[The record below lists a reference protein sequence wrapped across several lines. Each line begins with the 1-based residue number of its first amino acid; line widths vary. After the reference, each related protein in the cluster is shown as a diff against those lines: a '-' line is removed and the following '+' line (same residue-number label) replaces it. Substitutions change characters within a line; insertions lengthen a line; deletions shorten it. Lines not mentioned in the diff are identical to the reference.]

1 MHEKYLN
8 TEIFTSPSV
17 IISLPCSSSSR
28 INHLGSIN
36 VEHKVLSHLFSPSSP
51 FKFCQQAA
59 WVYSPF
65 GSGDPGTDSVC
76 MFYFISAFEWR

>member
-8 TEIFTSPSV
+8 TEMFTSPSV

-28 INHLGSIN
+28 INHSGTVN
-36 VEHKVLSHLFSPSSP
+36 VEHEVLSHLFSPSSP
-51 FKFCQQAA
+51 FKFFQQPGRP
-59 WVYSPF
+59 YSPS

-76 MFYFISAFEWR
+76 MFYCISAVEWR